1 MSAPGSASAPVLAAG
16 IVCWRVVDG
25 KPRVLLVHRTAHKDV
40 SLPKGKQD
48 PGETLPE
55 TAVRE
60 IGEETGLRVDL
71 GAPLGHVRYTLA
83 NGRDKFVHYWS
94 AEVNDHD
101 LERAKFTPTNEIS
114 SLEWL
119 SLSKARKKVSYSHD
133 VDVLDRFAE
142 RYEAGN
148 ARTFAMIAVRH
159 GKAVPGETWDGPDAT
174 RPLMHRG
181 TDQAAIIAGGIAAF
195 APTRIQSST
204 AARCLAT
211 IAPLAE
217 RTALEVKSTADL
229 SQDAYSSTGAAINAL
244 VDKRLKK
251 QRSTVMCSHGP
262 VLPQIISAMAD
273 ASHTAPN
280 SQLREAAM
288 LSTGDFSVLH
298 FARNTKKLRLVAVE
312 THRP

>member
-1 MSAPGSASAPVLAAG
+1 MTAATTPVLAAG
-16 IVCWRVVDG
+16 IVCWRVVEG
-25 KPRVLLVHRTAHKDV
+25 KPRVLLVHRTVHKDV
-40 SLPKGKQD
+40 SLPKGKLD

-60 IGEETGLRVDL
+60 IFEETGLRVDL
-71 GAPLGHVRYTLA
+71 GAPLGDVHYTLG
-83 NGRDKFVHYWS
+83 NGRDKYVHYWS

-101 LERAKFTPTNEIS
+101 LERAKFSPNEEIS

-119 SLSKARKKVSYSHD
+119 SLSKARKKVSYTHD
-133 VDVLDRFAE
+133 MDVLDRFAAL
-142 RYEAGN
+142 YEAGN

-181 TDQAAIIAGGIAAF
+181 TDQAATIAGGIAAF
-195 APTRIQSST
+195 APERILSST

-211 IAPLAE
+211 ITPLAE
-217 RTALEVKSTADL
+217 RTELDIKSTEDL
-229 SQDAYSSTGAAINAL
+229 SQDAYAGNGKAVTAL

-251 QRSTVMCSHGP
+251 QQTTVMCSHGP
-262 VLPQIISAMAD
+262 VLPQIVSALANASDTKPD
-273 ASHTAPN
+273 AG
-280 SQLREAAM
+280 LRAAAM

-298 FARNTKKLRLVAVE
+298 FARDSKKPRLVAVE
-312 THRP
+312 THQP

>member
-1 MSAPGSASAPVLAAG
+1 MTSATTPVLAAG

-40 SLPKGKQD
+40 SLPKGKLD

-60 IGEETGLRVDL
+60 IWEETGLRVDL
-71 GAPLGHVRYTLA
+71 GVPLGNVHYTLP
-83 NGRDKFVHYWS
+83 NGRDKFVHYWA

-101 LERAKFTPTNEIS
+101 LERAKFTANDEIS

-119 SLSKARKKVSYSHD
+119 PLSKARKKVSYEHD
-133 VDVLDRFAE
+133 TEVLDRFAAL
-142 RYEAGN
+142 YDAGN

-181 TDQAAIIAGGIAAF
+181 SEQAAIIAGGIAAF
-195 APTRIQSST
+195 GPERILSST

-217 RTALEVKSTADL
+217 RTELEIKSTDDL
-229 SQDAYSSTGAAINAL
+229 SQDAYSGNGRTVSAL
-244 VDKRLKK
+244 VEKRLKK
-251 QRSTVMCSHGP
+251 HKTTVMCSHGP
-262 VLPQIISAMAD
+262 VLPQIISSLAE
-273 ASHTAPN
+273 ASHTKPDA
-280 SQLREAAM
+280 QLRAAAM

-298 FARNTKKLRLVAVE
+298 FARDSKKLRLVAVE
-312 THRP
+312 THQP

>member
-1 MSAPGSASAPVLAAG
+1 MTSANTPVLAAG

-25 KPRVLLVHRTAHKDV
+25 KPRVLLVHRTVHKDV
-40 SLPKGKQD
+40 SLPKGKVD

-60 IGEETGLRVDL
+60 ICEETGLRVDL
-71 GAPLGHVRYTLA
+71 GVPLGKVHYTLA
-83 NGRDKFVHYWS
+83 NGRDKYVHYWS

-101 LERAKFTPTNEIS
+101 LERAKFTPNDEIS

-119 SLSKARKKVSYSHD
+119 SLSKARKKVSYDHD
-133 VDVLDRFAE
+133 RDVLDRFAAL
-142 RYEAGN
+142 YDAGN
-148 ARTFAMIAVRH
+148 ARTFAIIAVRH

-181 TDQAAIIAGGIAAF
+181 SEQAAIIAGGIAAY
-195 APTRIQSST
+195 APERILSST

-217 RTALEVKSTADL
+217 RTELDIKATDDL
-229 SQDAYSSTGAAINAL
+229 SQDAYVGNGKAVMAIVA
-244 VDKRLKK
+244 KRIKK
-251 QRSTVMCSHGP
+251 QQTTVMCSHGP
-262 VLPQIISAMAD
+262 VLPQIISALAEASATKPD
-273 ASHTAPN
+273 A
-280 SQLREAAM
+280 QLRAAAM

-298 FARNTKKLRLVAVE
+298 FARDTKKIRLVAVE
-312 THRP
+312 THQP

>member
-1 MSAPGSASAPVLAAG
+1 MTAATTPVLAAG

-25 KPRVLLVHRTAHKDV
+25 KPRVLLVHRTVHKDV
-40 SLPKGKQD
+40 SLPKGKLD

-60 IGEETGLRVDL
+60 IFEETGLRVDL
-71 GAPLGHVRYTLA
+71 GAPLGHVHYKLG
-83 NGRDKFVHYWS
+83 NGRDKYVHYWS

-101 LERAKFTPTNEIS
+101 LERAKFTANDEIS

-119 SLSKARKKVSYSHD
+119 SLSKARKKVSYTHD
-133 VDVLDRFAE
+133 VDVLDRFAA
-142 RYEAGN
+142 RYEAGS

-181 TDQAAIIAGGIAAF
+181 IDQAAIIAGGIAAF
-195 APTRIQSST
+195 APERILSST

-211 IAPLAE
+211 ITPLAE
-217 RTALEVKSTADL
+217 RTELAIKSTGDL
-229 SQDAYSSTGAAINAL
+229 SQDSYAGNGQAVTAL

-251 QRSTVMCSHGP
+251 QQTTVLCSHGP
-262 VLPQIISAMAD
+262 VLPQIVSALANASNTKPD
-273 ASHTAPN
+273 AG
-280 SQLREAAM
+280 LRAAAM

-298 FARNTKKLRLVAVE
+298 FARDSKKLRLVAVE
-312 THRP
+312 THQS

>member
-1 MSAPGSASAPVLAAG
+1 MTAATTPVLAAG

-25 KPRVLLVHRTAHKDV
+25 KPRVLLVHRTVHKDV
-40 SLPKGKQD
+40 SLPKGKLD

-60 IGEETGLRVDL
+60 IWEETGLRVDL
-71 GAPLGHVRYTLA
+71 GAPLGHVHYTLA
-83 NGRDKFVHYWS
+83 NGRDKYVYYWS

-101 LERAKFTPTNEIS
+101 LERAKFTANGEIS

-119 SLSKARKKVSYSHD
+119 SLSKARKKVSYEHD
-133 VDVLDRFAE
+133 TDILDRFAA

-195 APTRIQSST
+195 APERILSST

-217 RTALEVKSTADL
+217 RTELEIKSTEDL
-229 SQDAYSSTGAAINAL
+229 SQDAYSGNGRAVTAL
-244 VDKRLKK
+244 VEKRLKK
-251 QRSTVMCSHGP
+251 QKTTVMCSHGP
-262 VLPQIISAMAD
+262 VLPQIVSALAEASNTKPD
-273 ASHTAPN
+273 A
-280 SQLREAAM
+280 QLRAAAM

-298 FARNTKKLRLVAVE
+298 FARDAKKPRLVAVE
-312 THRP
+312 THQP

>member
-1 MSAPGSASAPVLAAG
+1 MTAATTAVLAAG
-16 IVCWRVVDG
+16 VVCWRIVDG
-25 KPRVLLVHRTAHKDV
+25 KPRVLLVHRTVHKDV
-40 SLPKGKQD
+40 SLPKGKLD

-60 IGEETGLRVDL
+60 IFEETGLRVDL
-71 GAPLGHVRYTLA
+71 GAPLGNVHYTLA
-83 NGRDKFVHYWS
+83 NGRDKYVHYWS
-94 AEVNDHD
+94 AEVNDHN
-101 LERAKFTPTNEIS
+101 LERAKFSPNDEIS

-133 VDVLDRFAE
+133 VDVLDRFAVL
-142 RYEAGN
+142 YEADN

-159 GKAVPGETWDGPDAT
+159 GKAVPGETWDGPDST

-195 APTRIQSST
+195 APERILSST

-211 IAPLAE
+211 ISPLAQ
-217 RTALEVKSTADL
+217 RTELEIKSTEDL
-229 SQDAYSSTGAAINAL
+229 SQDAYAGDGKAVTAL

-251 QRSTVMCSHGP
+251 QQTTVMCSHGP
-262 VLPQIISAMAD
+262 VLPQIVSALAKASNTTPD
-273 ASHTAPN
+273 AG
-280 SQLREAAM
+280 LRAAAM

-298 FARNTKKLRLVAVE
+298 FARNSKKLRLVAVE
-312 THRP
+312 THQP